1 MGAMYELIAVLTGM
15 VAAGLIWGF
24 GSFVVWLAGDPV
36 KIDTMDDC
44 GAESFAQHQEPALD
58 SETASEP
65 PSVEVRPA

>member
-1 MGAMYELIAVLTGM
+1 M

-24 GSFVVWLAGDPV
+24 GSFVVWLARDPV